1 MNDFLH
7 LKTFGL
13 SEPRRELT
21 KKIRFTKIMNMVA
34 SFTDWTADL
43 ELALSKLTGQ
53 PSESEIQAVRA
64 ALSRLE
70 KKASEKIQHLEEK
83 NSALEKEL
91 AEAKDQLS
99 GVENA
104 NRTLNE
110 IAKEQRDAMRAAREL
125 LA

>member
-1 MNDFLH
+1 
-7 LKTFGL
+7 
-13 SEPRRELT
+13 
-21 KKIRFTKIMNMVA
+21 MNMVA